1 MRKTASLVLLLPLV
15 MALNCPADKFAIV
28 MERTPDGKVQREL
41 TVWTAE
47 GEDLN
52 PPAEEVLATAR
63 AAYDGPGTEVDQKH
77 RFSGTFADR
86 LPPDLVHAGLNNC
99 GVFGS
104 RDSRMGSVLV
114 YVERMPGQPNL
125 VELFRRGEQFTDTL
139 VRALSGWAR
148 QQPSLLKEPE
158 KLENLVSFLQTEF
171 RDDVLNTMLMAWQA
185 IGWRQGIEDSGL
197 EAAETAEDDFW
208 TAEGLRLVNYAVERG
223 YLRPD
228 ELPLPAEDPWP
239 LVYRAVLRKAAS
251 AMGYSPTEPLPPG
264 LAEIADPEEFDTVLE
279 TGLKAIDVSAEEFE
293 EQISPA
299 LPMIFGRSTGGTV
312 VWRCKA
318 APLYTNGT
326 WKPEECEVSWDAAG
340 RQGCEPPQLLFAAW
354 SEPDQPFQQRH
365 LGRVM
370 LEGEALAEYIA
381 WQAGLT
387 PPRRA
392 EWDAFLDGLEPG
404 SDLVESLENF
414 RFRSLEPGPSTAPA
428 PATAPAEEIVRGAK
442 LILGRE

>member
-1 MRKTASLVLLLPLV
+1 MRKTAFLALLLPLV
-15 MALNCPADKFAIV
+15 MALNCPADRFAIV

-47 GEDLN
+47 GEDVN

-63 AAYDGPGTEVDQKH
+63 SAYDDPGTEVDQKH

-86 LPPDLVHAGLNNC
+86 LPPDLVHAGLTNC

-104 RDSRMGSVLV
+104 HRSRMGSVLV
-114 YVERMPGQPNL
+114 YMERMPGQPNL

-139 VRALSGWAR
+139 VQALSAWAR
-148 QQPSLLKEPE
+148 QQPSLGREPE
-158 KLENLVSFLQTEF
+158 KLEKLISFLQTEF
-171 RDDVLNTMLMAWQA
+171 RDDVLNAMLMGWQA
-185 IGWRQGIEDSGL
+185 IVRGQGMEDRRL
-197 EAAETAEDDFW
+197 EAADNAEEEFW
-208 TAEGLRLVNYAVERG
+208 TAEWLRLANYAVERG

-228 ELPLPAEDPWP
+228 ELPLLSDDSGP

-264 LAEIADPEEFDTVLE
+264 LAEIADPDDFDTVLGI
-279 TGLKAIDVSAEEFE
+279 GLNAISVSAEEFE

-312 VWRCKA
+312 VWRCKIE
-318 APLYTNGT
+318 PLLTNGT
-326 WKPEECEVSWDAAG
+326 WKAEECEVSWDAAG
-340 RQGCEPPQLLFAAW
+340 REGCTPPQLLFAAW
-354 SEPDQPFQQRH
+354 AEPDEPFQQRH

-387 PPRRA
+387 PPRQA
-392 EWDAFLDGLEPG
+392 EWDAFVDGLQPG
-404 SDLVESLENF
+404 PDLFENLRKF
-414 RFRSLEPGPSTAPA
+414 RFRSPEPSPSTA